1 MKHFARVRRLPAIM
15 YFQSTDDKKKKVKQS
30 KGGKEMAWSI
40 PLKRWRHREQ
50 TKKTACLLASKYY
63 SLFFV
68 SFKFSVEWNIT

>member
-1 MKHFARVRRLPAIM
+1 M
-15 YFQSTDDKKKKVKQS
+15 YFQSTDDRKNVKQS

-40 PLKRWRHREQ
+40 PSKRWLQRKQ

-63 SLFFV
+63 YLFFV